1 MTRFLMLIALHLL
14 SATSAIG
21 ATFLD
26 GAYGEKEGCH
36 YSRTGESSGAD
47 VFFLLNDEGIT
58 TSTAYCAFSG
68 TPEKT
73 SSGFRVNTQCE
84 SEGEKGDREMV
95 DLTKSTK
102 GYTIRFKDGTSWGPL
117 PKCR

>member
-1 MTRFLMLIALHLL
+1 MARILMLIALPLL
-14 SATSAIG
+14 SATTAMS

-26 GAYGEKEGCH
+26 GAYGEKEGCR
-36 YSRTGESSGAD
+36 YSKTAESSGAD
-47 VFFLLNDEGIT
+47 IFFLLNDDGIT

-68 TPEKT
+68 TAEKT
-73 SSGFRVNTQCE
+73 SSGFRIQTQCE
-84 SEGEKGDREMV
+84 SEGEQGDKEMV